1 MTPKAFHII
10 SAQIGSVST
19 RVDKSVG
26 FRVTTGELKPDM
38 MAQLCGL
45 SGLAVSLFIQPHE
58 YDGKDAVE
66 VTSETESKTQGQR
79 LRGVLYR
86 LWEHRQKNED
96 KDNLISFA
104 DYYKNKTEEIITF
117 LKTKLPPMD

>member
-66 VTSETESKTQGQR
+66 VTSEAEPKSPSQR
-79 LRGVLYR
+79 LRAVLFVWHKQMKSTESFSSFY
-86 LWEHRQKNED
+86 ERQ
-96 KDNLISFA
+96 ISLVIE
-104 DYYKNKTEEIITF
+104 KIKE
-117 LKTKLPPMD
+117 KLDTCD